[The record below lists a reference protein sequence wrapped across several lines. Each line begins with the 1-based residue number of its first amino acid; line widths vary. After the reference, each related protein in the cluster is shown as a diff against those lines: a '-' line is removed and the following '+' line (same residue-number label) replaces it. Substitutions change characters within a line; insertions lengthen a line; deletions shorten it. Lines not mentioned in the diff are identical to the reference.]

1 MFQSVIATLSFTRE
15 ELIFTSDT
23 PTSRTLLIAVV
34 HALQLVQLEHFVIID
49 GKTFTAR
56 EEQIWWFSFRTRK
69 LSM

>member
-49 GKTFTAR
+49 GKIFSAR
-56 EEQIWWFSFRTRK
+56 EEQFSWFSLRTRK

>member
-23 PTSRTLLIAVV
+23 PTSRTLRMAVV

-49 GKTFTAR
+49 GKIFSAR
-56 EEQIWWFSFRTRK
+56 EEQFSWFPLRTRK